1 MPSVSS
7 SRSAAL
13 QVASPSGPST
23 PLASP
28 GASAS
33 PSFRE
38 AIQRELKSL
47 VALRHE
53 LHKHPELSFQEHGTS
68 KIVQRELSAIGIE
81 FKKGLAKGTGVVGYL
96 PATEPEGKNKPSVA
110 LRADMDALPIT
121 EATGKPY
128 ASCNP
133 GVMHA
138 CGHDGH
144 TTMLIGA
151 ARVLAKS
158 KRPNPVTFIFQPA
171 EEDGGGA
178 EHLCNEGVLK
188 GAKGGVGGGGG
199 GGGPAGIGNPVGRI
213 YGLHGWPTMPQGQIG
228 TRAGAMLAS
237 TDEFEVTVHGVG
249 GHAAYPHLCKDP
261 IVATS
266 HIIVAL
272 QTLVSRNVGPLDS
285 AVATVGI
292 IKAGT
297 ANNIIPDSAYF
308 IGTFRALSDTTRA
321 MGEER
326 IMELIRSTAKA
337 HGCRAEA
344 KWLPGYPV
352 TMNDKA
358 EAARILAIAA
368 ERFGASKAMQ
378 IEHPTMGGEDFAY
391 YCKHVPACFFFL
403 GMKPPPPHGD
413 KYAALHQ
420 PEFDFNDEV
429 IPIGVEMLAAAGV
442 IE

>member
-1 MPSVSS
+1 MPSVSP
-7 SRSAAL
+7 SRSSAL
-13 QVASPSGPST
+13 QVASPSGPS
-23 PLASP
+23 SP
-28 GASAS
+28 ATS

-47 VALRHE
+47 IALRHE
-53 LHKHPELSFQEHGTS
+53 LHKNPELSFQEHATS
-68 KIVQRELSAIGIE
+68 KIVQRELAALGIE

-96 PATEPEGKNKPSVA
+96 PATEGGAEGKNKPSVA

-121 EATGKPY
+121 EVTGKPY
-128 ASCNP
+128 ASCTP

-188 GAKGGVGGGGG
+188 GAGAR
-199 GGGPAGIGNPVGRI
+199 GGGPAGIGNPVARI

-228 TRAGAMLAS
+228 TRAGPMLAS

-261 IVATS
+261 IVAAS

-308 IGTFRALSDTTRA
+308 IGTFRALSDATRRL
-321 MGEER
+321 GEER
-326 IMELIRSTAKA
+326 IMELIRATAHA
-337 HGCRAEA
+337 HGCRADA

-352 TMNDKA
+352 THNDA
-358 EAARILAIAA
+358 TEAKRILAIAA
-368 ERFGASKAMQ
+368 ERFGASKATQ

-403 GMKPPPPHGD
+403 GMKPQGMDRYP
-413 KYAALHQ
+413 ALHQ
-420 PEFDFNDEV
+420 PDFDFNDEV
-429 IPIGVEMLAAAGV
+429 IPIGVEMLAAAAMA
-442 IE
+442 E